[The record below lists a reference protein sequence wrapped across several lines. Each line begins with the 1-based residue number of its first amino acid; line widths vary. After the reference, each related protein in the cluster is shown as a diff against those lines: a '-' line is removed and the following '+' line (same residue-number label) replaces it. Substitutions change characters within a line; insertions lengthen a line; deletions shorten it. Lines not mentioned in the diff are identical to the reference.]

1 MGLTAR
7 RAEGAAIPLIR
18 LASRLVASADGK
30 RARILLVNAGL
41 HIGPESM
48 SIRVAIRHK
57 THYRY
62 DKPVNLGPH
71 ILRLRPAAHSRT
83 PILGYSLRI
92 LPEQHFINWQQD
104 PFGNFLARLVFPE
117 KTTHFDF
124 EVEVIADMTAINPF
138 DFFLEESAKEYPF
151 EYDAQLAKELVP
163 YCELAESGPLLLAWL
178 EGVDRT
184 KRRTQDFLVD
194 LNQRVWQALKYN
206 IRMEP
211 GVQTCEETL
220 RLACGSCRDSAW
232 LLVLILRH
240 LGLAAR
246 FVSGYLV
253 QLAADVKSL
262 DGPSG
267 PEADFTDLH
276 AWAEVYVPGAGW
288 IGLDPTSGLF
298 ASENHIPL
306 ACTPDPVSAAPVS
319 GAMDACEVN
328 FSFDNSVTRIH
339 EDPRVTKPYRDD
351 QWTAIDALGRAVDA
365 KLAQLDVRLTMG
377 GEPTFVSI
385 DDMES
390 AQWNTAALGAHK
402 LERAQDLW
410 KRLGK
415 RYAPDGLRYSGQGK
429 WYPGEP
435 LPRWALGIFWRS
447 DGVALWQNPALLAD
461 EGLDYGHTTAHA
473 SEFIHLLAQHLGLPT
488 RHIQPGFE
496 DALHY
501 LLKEAEIPLN
511 LDPAHADLKDPQE
524 RRSLADK
531 LSRGLD
537 AAVGYVLPIARDG
550 VEKRWNSSDWNFRR
564 GRLYLI
570 PGDSPMGLRLPLDS
584 LPWVAEVE
592 RETPWPL
599 DLFAPRGEL
608 PDVYGEVARRFSEFQ
623 AEQEA
628 HPEIHAQGVADGA
641 MDTAPTP
648 AKVIHTALCVEA
660 RGGVLRV
667 FMPPLSA
674 LEHYLELIAA
684 IETVAAKQNTPIIL
698 EGYEPPRDWRLQRLM
713 VTPDPGVIEV
723 NIHPASNWDDLT
735 ANTRALYEEARLA
748 RLTTEKFML
757 DGRHT
762 GTGGGN
768 HVTLGGATPADSPM
782 LRRPD
787 LVMSLV
793 TYWQHHPGLSYLFS
807 GLFIG
812 PTSQAPRV
820 DEGRD
825 EKLYELEIAFQQMPA
840 GETTQLWLVDRLLR
854 NLLVD
859 LSGNT
864 HRSEFSIDKLYSPD
878 SPSGRQG
885 LVEFRGFEMP
895 PHWQMSAA
903 QMLLLRILVARF
915 WENPYR
921 HKLVRWG
928 TELHDRFMLPHYV
941 RADLLDVVR
950 DLQESGYPF
959 QADWLD
965 PYIEFRFPRIG
976 TVKIGDI
983 EIELRTAI
991 EPWHVLGE
999 ELSNVGTARF
1009 VDSSME
1015 RLQVRVTGLTDSRHV
1030 LTCNGRG
1037 VRMKS
1042 TGRHGEYVAGIRYR
1056 AWQPPSALH
1065 PTIGVHSPLVIDLI
1079 DTWTGKAIGGCAY
1092 HVSHPGGLS
1101 YDVFPVNANEAESRR
1116 VNRFQDWNHTPGP
1129 LRVPP
1134 DLARLAEFLPAGS
1147 GLVPM
1152 APPPEE
1158 ATNEYPYTLDL
1169 RRRPE

>member
-1 MGLTAR
+1 
-7 RAEGAAIPLIR
+7 
-18 LASRLVASADGK
+18 
-30 RARILLVNAGL
+30 
-41 HIGPESM
+41 M

-57 THYRY
+57 THYHY
-62 DKPVNLGPH
+62 DRPISLAPH

-92 LPEQHFINWQQD
+92 HPDKHFINWQQD

-117 KTTHFDF
+117 KTTRFDI
-124 EVEVIADMTAINPF
+124 EVEVIADLTVINPF
-138 DFFLEESAKEYPF
+138 DFFLEESAEHFPF
-151 EYDAQLAKELVP
+151 TYDTQIARELAP
-163 YCELAESGPLLLAWL
+163 YFEKAESGPLLLAWM
-178 EGVDRT
+178 EKVARDKT
-184 KRRTQDFLVD
+184 PTVDFLVA
-194 LNQRVWQALKYN
+194 LNQQVWADLQYT

-211 GVQTCEETL
+211 GVQTCEQTL
-220 RLACGSCRDSAW
+220 ARACGSCRDSAW
-232 LLVLILRH
+232 LLVQILRH

-253 QLAADVKSL
+253 QLTADVKSL

-298 ASENHIPL
+298 AGEGHIPL
-306 ACTPDPVSAAPVS
+306 ACTPDPISAAPVTGS
-319 GAMDACEVN
+319 MDPCETT
-328 FSFDNSVTRIH
+328 FTFDNSVTRIH
-339 EDPRVTKPYRDD
+339 EDPRVTKPYRED
-351 QWTAIDALGRAVDA
+351 QWTAIDTLGRAVDA
-365 KLAQLDVRLTMG
+365 RLEAMDVRLTMG

-390 AQWNTAALGAHK
+390 AQWNSAALGAHK

-410 KRLGK
+410 KRLAA
-415 RYAPDGLRYSGQGK
+415 RFAPHGLKFAGQGK

-435 LPRWALGIFWRS
+435 LPRWALGLYWRS
-447 DGVALWQNPALLAD
+447 DGVPLWQNSELLAD
-461 EGLDYGHTTAHA
+461 DGRDYGHSNARA
-473 SEFIHLLAQHLGLPT
+473 SAFMHRLCQCLGLPI
-488 RHIQPGFE
+488 RHIRAGYE

-501 LLKEAEIPLN
+501 LLMEAEIPAN
-511 LDPAHADLKDPQE
+511 LDPASINLKDPQE
-524 RRSLADK
+524 RRSLAEK

-537 AAVGYVLPIARDG
+537 EPVGYALPIA
-550 VEKRWNSSDWNFRR
+550 WDWAQNTWISGAWEFRR
-564 GRLYLI
+564 SRLHLI
-570 PGDSPMGLRLPLDS
+570 PGDSPMGLRLPLAS
-584 LPWVAEVE
+584 LPWVAQEA
-592 RETPWPL
+592 REHAWPL
-599 DLFAPRGEL
+599 DMFAPRGKL
-608 PDVYGEVARRFSEFQ
+608 PDACGEVARRYSEFQ
-623 AEQEA
+623 PETTAPPEISAQDCADAPATGEA
-628 HPEIHAQGVADGA
+628 HL
-641 MDTAPTP
+641 AP
-648 AKVIHTALCVEA
+648 HTALCVEA
-660 RGGVLRV
+660 RGGVIRI
-667 FMPPLSA
+667 FMPPLTV
-674 LEHYLELIAA
+674 LEHYLQLTAA
-684 IETVAAKQNTPIIL
+684 IEQVAAELATPVIL

-723 NIHPASNWDDLT
+723 NIHPAGNWIDLID
-735 ANTRALYEEARLA
+735 NTRSLYEAAHLARLA
-748 RLTTEKFML
+748 SEKFML

-787 LVMSLV
+787 LLMSLV

-825 EKLYELEIAFQQMPA
+825 EKLYELEIAFQQMPS
-840 GETTQLWLVDRLLR
+840 GEVDQLWLVDRLLR

-859 LSGNT
+859 LTGNT

-915 WENPYR
+915 WQHPYR

-950 DLQESGYPF
+950 DLQDAGYPF

-965 PYIEFRFPRIG
+965 PFLEFRFPRIG
-976 TVKIGDI
+976 TVQIDDI
-983 EIELRTAI
+983 EIELKTAI

-999 ELSNVGTARF
+999 ELTHVGTARF
-1009 VDSSME
+1009 VDSSVE
-1015 RLQVRVTGLTDSRHV
+1015 RLQVKVSGLTDSRYT
-1030 LTCNGRG
+1030 LACNGRHIPL
-1037 VRMKS
+1037 RN

-1065 PTIGVHSPLVIDLI
+1065 PTIGIHAPLVIDLI
-1079 DTWTGKAIGGCAY
+1079 DTWTGKAIGGCTY
-1092 HVSHPGGLS
+1092 HVTHPGGRS
-1101 YDVFPVNANEAESRR
+1101 YEVFPINANEAQARR
-1116 VNRFQDWNHTPGP
+1116 VNRYQDWNHTPGP
-1129 LRVPP
+1129 ITIPP
-1134 DLARLAEFLPAGS
+1134 DLARIAEFTPNGS
-1147 GLVPM
+1147 GLHPL

-1158 ATNEYPYTLDL
+1158 APHEYPYTLDL
-1169 RRRPE
+1169 RRQG